1 MTDTPDIA
9 QTISVTCV
17 GLGIDCHLTGLHTL
31 KIKETDRLSALQNE
45 LQKLGQMVKI
55 TENEIFI
62 NSQKILENIEIDTY
76 NDHRMAMA
84 FASLFPKVSIV
95 IKNKEV
101 VSKSYP
107 NFWKDLALLMD

>member
-1 MTDTPDIA
+1 M
-9 QTISVTCV
+9 
-17 GLGIDCHLTGLHTL
+17 L
-31 KIKETDRLSALQNE
+31 
-45 LQKLGQMVKI
+45 
-55 TENEIFI
+55 ENEIFI

-107 NFWKDLALLMD
+107 NFWKDLALLID